1 MNSSL
6 NLENKLIMYN
16 EENSIL
22 KSQISNII
30 FNKDKQNIEKGQ
42 FKFIFIIQSLK

>member
-16 EENSIL
+16 EENSI
-22 KSQISNII
+22 SDPVDGSMFESAN
-30 FNKDKQNIEKGQ
+30 DGPAV
-42 FKFIFIIQSLK
+42 SLWCQRDVGPS

>member
-1 MNSSL
+1 MKSSL

-22 KSQISNII
+22 KSQISNIM
-30 FNKDKQNIEKGQ
+30 FNKDKQNIEKG
-42 FKFIFIIQSLK
+42 